1 MKRQDT
7 RHGSDYNRDPGVD
20 CRFMIA
26 KGMSVKVRTRGR
38 MVVCG
43 AVAIVGILCFGASQL
58 CSLPRHVVDSVAATP
73 VVVLEA
79 ESSDDPTAEWIWA
92 TAEQSQRI
100 ALRKTFDLP
109 DNIQQ
114 VKVAATCDNQFQLWF
129 NGQEILSGGQWEQV
143 ANCDATKH
151 VRAGA
156 NILAALAADEGGA
169 RAFLLR
175 MDVVDT
181 SGKRFS
187 IVSDSSWHSRSIDGE
202 QALPADW
209 NTVGF
214 DDQAWATSKVF
225 GPVGGGDLPW
235 SGQIDAF
242 TLADAVGQ
250 EAPSGEQVARLAD
263 KVTAAPGFQV
273 QKLFDVPRSMGS
285 WVALTT
291 GREGRLIASDQDRA
305 GLFEIIPA
313 DMNDPTAV
321 TRVEKLPV
329 SFSSAQGLL
338 WKDNGLFA
346 VRNGSG
352 SGLYRLG
359 DSDGDGQMDS
369 AELLKPLQGDGE
381 HGPHAVLET
390 PDKKSLVV
398 IGGNHTAVPE
408 SLQASRLPRNWGE
421 DLLLPRRW
429 DANGHAAGIL
439 APGGWIAQTDLLGK
453 RWELIS
459 AGYRNHYDMAYNGDG
474 ELFTYDADMEWDL
487 GSPWYRPTRV
497 NHATSGSEMGWR
509 SGTGKWP
516 TYYEDSLPPVVDI
529 GPGSPVGVTFGYG
542 ARFPGKYQRALYLLD
557 WTYSTIYACHL
568 TPQGASYS
576 GEVEDFVFGQPLQV
590 TDAVVGQDGALYFT
604 AGGRGTRSALYR
616 VVYTGN
622 ESTAKVDSRDSRN
635 ADLRELRRK
644 LEAFHQSGP
653 ADNKLIWGNL
663 GHEDRFIRYA
673 ARVALEHRPVDSW
686 RANALAEQNP
696 RAALTAL
703 MALARSGGAE
713 DLPALIASQLKIDL
727 QELDALGRL
736 TWLRNFQ
743 LAFARLGAPTDQ
755 LRQVVL
761 ERLLPLYSVTGE
773 NDFNQ
778 ELLQLLV
785 YLESPQ
791 AVELGLATMRHL
803 ATQAEPVPQWSRFLQ
818 RNAGY
823 GGTVQAMLDNMP
835 PVREFFYA
843 FVLRNAKVGWTV
855 SARHEYLSFFTRA
868 ALYPGG
874 ASYPGFLSQSRGD
887 ALATIAAAELPL
899 YDEVLAVPL
908 GGQPFQATPPQGPG
922 QAWTVAKALEVLG
935 DKITD
940 ADFEAGRNLYHATN
954 CAKCHRFAG
963 EGGAIGP
970 DLSTAGRKFSWRDL
984 MEAIIEP
991 SKAIS
996 DQYGSHQIATVDGQV
1011 LIGRIVKLGEQIHVY
1026 TTDVNRPAV
1035 VLSNDQIEEMAPSA
1049 VSQMPI
1055 GTIDSLNA
1063 TELKQLLAYLLSS
1076 GDRNADVYR
1085 KP

>member
-1 MKRQDT
+1 M
-7 RHGSDYNRDPGVD
+7 
-20 CRFMIA
+20 
-26 KGMSVKVRTRGR
+26 KVRKVSRWVR
-38 MVVCG
+38 
-43 AVAIVGILCFGASQL
+43 GASL
-58 CSLPRHVVDSVAATP
+58 FGVVGMLGLGWAEYSSHPLAAVGLVSATSAVRPLSESTDEP
-73 VVVLEA
+73 V
-79 ESSDDPTAEWIWA
+79 AEWIWA
-92 TAEQSQRI
+92 SAEQSRRI
-100 ALRKTFDLP
+100 ALRKTFALP
-109 DNIQQ
+109 DDVRQ
-114 VKVAATCDNQFQLWF
+114 VKIAATCDNHFQLWL
-129 NGQEILSGGQWEQV
+129 NSQEILASGEWEQI
-143 ANCDATKH
+143 ASCDATKNI
-151 VRAGA
+151 RAGA
-156 NILAALAADEGGA
+156 NVLAALATDEGGA

-175 MDVVDT
+175 MDVIDKN
-181 SGKRFS
+181 GQRFS
-187 IVSDSSWHSRSIDGE
+187 IVSDSSWRSRSLDGE
-202 QALPADW
+202 QAPSVDW
-209 NTVGF
+209 NAVGF

-225 GPVGGGDLPW
+225 GQVGAGDLPW
-235 SGQIDAF
+235 SGQIDEA
-242 TLADAVGQ
+242 TLAEAVGQ
-250 EAPSGEQVARLAD
+250 AASPGEQTARVAD
-263 KVTAAPGFQV
+263 NVTAVPGFVV
-273 QKLFDVPRSMGS
+273 QKLFDVPRNMGS

-291 GREGRLIASDQDRA
+291 GRAGRLIASDQGGA
-305 GLFEIIPA
+305 GLFEILPA
-313 DMNDPTAV
+313 DLQDPAAV

-352 SGLYRLG
+352 SGLYRLD
-359 DSDGDGQMDS
+359 DSDGDGQVDS
-369 AELLKPLQGDGE
+369 AQLLKPLQGDGE

-390 PDKKSLVV
+390 PDQKSLVV

-408 SLQASRLPRNWGE
+408 SLHASRLPQNWSE

-439 APGGWIAQTDLLGK
+439 APGGWIAQTDQLGK

-459 AGYRNHYDMAYNGDG
+459 AGYRNQYDMAYNGDG

-568 TPQGASYS
+568 TPEGASYS
-576 GEVEDFVFGQPLQV
+576 GQVEDFVFGQPLQV
-590 TDAVVGQDGALYFT
+590 TDAVVGHDGALYFT

-616 VVYTGN
+616 VVYVGE
-622 ESTAKVDSRDSRN
+622 ESTAKVDPRDVKN
-635 ADLRELRRK
+635 ADLRQLRRR
-644 LEAFHQSGP
+644 LEAFHQGGT
-653 ADNKLIWGNL
+653 ADEKLIWDHL

-686 RANALAEQNP
+686 RDSALAEPNP

-703 MALARSGGAE
+703 MALARCGGAD
-713 DLPALIASQLKIDL
+713 DLPSLIGALLKFEPKQFDS
-727 QELDALGRL
+727 LGQL

-743 LAFARLGAPTDQ
+743 LAFLRLGAPSES
-755 LRQVVL
+755 LRQQVV
-761 ERLLPLYSVTGE
+761 ERLLPLYTVTGDSE
-773 NDFNQ
+773 FNR

-785 YLESPQ
+785 YLESPK

-803 ATQAEPVPQWSRFLQ
+803 ATQPEPIPQWSRFLQ

-835 PVREFFYA
+835 PVREFYYA
-843 FVLRNAKVGWTV
+843 FALRNAKVGWTV
-855 SARHEYLSFFTRA
+855 SARREYFSFFTRA
-868 ALYPGG
+868 AMHPGG

-887 ALATIAAAELPL
+887 ALANVSSEELPL
-899 YDEVLAVPL
+899 YDDLLAVPL
-908 GGQPFQATPPQGPG
+908 GGQPYQATPPQGPG
-922 QAWTVAKALEVLG
+922 QVWTVDKALDVLG
-935 DKITD
+935 DKITS
-940 ADFEAGRNLYHATN
+940 ADFEAGRNLFHATN

-984 MEAIIEP
+984 LEAIIEP

-1011 LIGRIVKLGEQIHVY
+1011 LIGRVVKLGEQIHVY
-1026 TTDVNRPAV
+1026 TTDVDRPAV
-1035 VLSNDQIEEMAPSA
+1035 VLSKDEIEEMVPAS
-1049 VSQMPI
+1049 VSQMPT

-1063 TELKQLLAYLLSS
+1063 DELKHLMAYLLSS
-1076 GDRNADVYR
+1076 GDRNAEVYR
-1085 KP
+1085 NP